1 MNEDETKM
9 LETYR
14 ALCDRNKELLRTGAE
29 LALRAERAVR
39 EQYFPWTGS
48 RSVRRDEVKVFI
60 CFYR

>member
-29 LALRAERAVR
+29 LALRAERGIR
-39 EQYFPWTGS
+39 EQYGLPAKPPQGAA
-48 RSVRRDEVKVFI
+48 
-60 CFYR
+60 